1 MQKKLR
7 IGDIDDKNTSAR
19 NEFGEVYLEGRCV
32 ETLRVCLVWERSCE
46 ERNRCER
53 EIEKREVCE
62 KYSRFEGL
70 FVTKER
76 KKKSGREKYCLF

>member
-1 MQKKLR
+1 MK
-7 IGDIDDKNTSAR
+7 
-19 NEFGEVYLEGRCV
+19 
-32 ETLRVCLVWERSCE
+32 
-46 ERNRCER
+46 R